1 MKTQLANT
9 DFIVIGLYFGLLVV
23 VVLYSMFSNRPT
35 KGTESA
41 GYFLGGRNL
50 GWFVIGASLF
60 ASNIG
65 SEHLIGL
72 AGAGA
77 SGEFPAA
84 QFELIAAFMLLLL
97 GWLFVPFYLNSG
109 VFTMPEFL
117 EKRYSKWARGY
128 LAWVSVVAYVLT
140 KTSVTIAAGALIFTS
155 LIGID
160 FWLGAILVVIITGL
174 YTLAGGLK
182 AVVYTDAVQMFILVG
197 GSVAISFFGIQELGG
212 WTSFTESVP
221 TQHLNLW
228 RSFEDPDF
236 PWTGILIGA
245 PILGVWYWCTDQFI
259 VQRVLSTDKISTA
272 RKATIFAGFLKVLPL
287 FIFVLPGTIAYALSI
302 QPDPILEFPLKD
314 GKPTY
319 DAALP
324 VLTMSLLPVGFRG
337 LLVSG
342 LLAALMSSLSSVFN
356 SCSTLFTI
364 DIYQKYYPK
373 TTDHQLVKVGRVA
386 TVVLIVLSLA
396 WIPMLDFIKGGL
408 FQKLQSIQAYIAPP
422 IAAVFIFG
430 ILSKKI
436 TAKATKY
443 ALLTGAVIGSLRLVL
458 EIADPSLP
466 AMLAWFVDVNFL
478 HFAIFLFVL
487 CSAVLFITSYLDRTD
502 QNTEIIDTLTLSY
515 GKSTGFV
522 WNTNAV
528 LSIIL
533 VFIIF
538 IVWYV
543 FS

>member
-23 VVLYSMFSNRPT
+23 VVLYSMFSNRPA
-35 KGTESA
+35 KGKESA

-160 FWLGAILVVIITGL
+160 FWLGAILVVVITGL

-197 GSVAISFFGIQELGG
+197 GSVAISFFGIQELGD

-302 QPDPILEFPLKD
+302 QPDPILEFPLKH

-386 TVVLIVLSLA
+386 TVVLIILSLA

-443 ALLTGAVIGSLRLVL
+443 ALLTGALIGSLRLIL
-458 EIADPSLP
+458 EIADPNLP
-466 AMLAWFVDVNFL
+466 TLLAWFVNVNFL

-487 CSAVLFITSYLDRTD
+487 CSAVLFFTSYLDRTD

-515 GKSTGFV
+515 GKSTGFK
-522 WNTNAV
+522 WNINAV
-528 LSIIL
+528 LSFIL